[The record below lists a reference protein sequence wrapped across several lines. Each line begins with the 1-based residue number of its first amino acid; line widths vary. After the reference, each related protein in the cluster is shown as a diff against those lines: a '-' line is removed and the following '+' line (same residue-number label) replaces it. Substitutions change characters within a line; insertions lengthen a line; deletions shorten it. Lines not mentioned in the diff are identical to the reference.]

1 MTGFRKLSEIFFDK
15 RLYDL
20 FSGLLGR
27 LSLSLYR
34 QSSRRYGILIVS
46 MILLVIIVGPVLV
59 PRDPLKQN
67 LSMTL
72 CAPGSAHFLG
82 SDHLGRSVLSRL
94 VYGGRASL
102 LISCFCT
109 AIAFVVGSFL
119 GVLAGYREGLCDLV
133 IMRLVDG
140 TLAFPGTLLA
150 IILAGTLG
158 GAMFTLVFA
167 LSATMWCDYCRLVR
181 NMTRSLKQSAHL
193 EAGKLLGFNAAFLIR
208 RYIFP
213 ELTPQL
219 FTLASLGMGRTILN
233 ISGLGFLGIGLQP
246 PLPEWGGMI
255 NQGIGFLSEAPWL
268 VAAPG
273 SMIFLAVF
281 GFQLMAGV
289 SHDRP
294 GGIVHE
300 KQSN

>member
-1 MTGFRKLSEIFFDK
+1 MTGMVRKLSGIFFEK
-15 RLYDL
+15 SPGKISPMT
-20 FSGLLGR
+20 SGTLIGTLCPH
-27 LSLSLYR
+27 SP
-34 QSSRRYGILIVS
+34 RRYGIMLVS
-46 MILLVIIVGPVLV
+46 VILLAIIVGPFLISQ
-59 PRDPLKQN
+59 DPLKQN

-72 CAPGSAHFLG
+72 CSPGSTHLLG

-94 VYGGRASL
+94 LYGGRSSL
-102 LISCFCT
+102 LISLFCT
-109 AIAFVVGSFL
+109 IISFVLGALL
-119 GVLAGYREGLCDLV
+119 GVVAGYREGWYDLV

-158 GAMFTLVFA
+158 GSMITLVFA

-181 NMTRSLKQSAHL
+181 NMTRSLKQSSHL
-193 EAGKLLGFNAAFLIR
+193 EAGRIMGFSAAFLIR
-208 RYIFP
+208 RYLFP
-213 ELTPQL
+213 ELAPQL

-273 SMIFLAVF
+273 IMIFLTVF
-281 GFQLMAGV
+281 GFQLMADAPRDRSGRGV
-289 SHDRP
+289 
-294 GGIVHE
+294 VNE
-300 KQSN
+300 E

>member
-1 MTGFRKLSEIFFDK
+1 MTGVVRKLS
-15 RLYDL
+15 
-20 FSGLLGR
+20 GR
-27 LSLSLYR
+27 LIEKLSGNPSLMRVGPPIKKLCPSSPR
-34 QSSRRYGILIVS
+34 QWGILLVS
-46 MILLVIIVGPVLV
+46 VILLVIIMGPSLI

-67 LSMTL
+67 LSKTL
-72 CAPGSAHFLG
+72 CPPGSTHVLG

-94 VYGGRASL
+94 VYGGRSSL
-102 LISCFCT
+102 LISLFCT
-109 AIAFVVGSFL
+109 TISFVIGSLL
-119 GVLAGYREGLCDLV
+119 GVMAGYGEGWYDLV

-158 GAMFTLVFA
+158 GSMITLVFA

-181 NMTRSLKQSAHL
+181 NMTRSLKQSSHL
-193 EAGKLLGFNAAFLIR
+193 EAGRLMGFNGAFLIR

-255 NQGIGFLSEAPWL
+255 NQGLGFMSEAPWL

-273 SMIFLAVF
+273 IMIFLTVF
-281 GFQLMAGV
+281 GFQLMAGAPQ
-289 SHDRP
+289 DRSKRSV
-294 GGIVHE
+294 ICE
-300 KQSN
+300 K